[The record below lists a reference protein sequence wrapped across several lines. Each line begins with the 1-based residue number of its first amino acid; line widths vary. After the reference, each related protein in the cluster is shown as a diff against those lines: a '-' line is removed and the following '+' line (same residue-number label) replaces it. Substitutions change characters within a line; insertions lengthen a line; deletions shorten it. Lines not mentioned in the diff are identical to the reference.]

1 MEISTPD
8 GARLLNPSLAQLKL
22 LDLLSNEFGSPCAS
36 WKVLLGKSRI
46 VTLLH
51 NKRYRW
57 CMAGNICIRKS
68 GRRIAYQLQA
78 GQKVSLKVDEFIN
91 VHLGLLLGFLASP
104 PHHCTRL
111 SFTRQELQRP
121 WLVMRCCCC
130 CSLWYLAHLWSLH
143 RSRELQ
149 AKIWI
154 LLSLALLCAFF
165 LELVS

>member
-36 WKVLLGKSRI
+36 EGLLS
-46 VTLLH
+46 
-51 NKRYRW
+51 
-57 CMAGNICIRKS
+57 AAS
-68 GRRIAYQLQA
+68 

-91 VHLGLLLGFLASP
+91 VHLWALRASP

-121 WLVMRCCCC
+121 
-130 CSLWYLAHLWSLH
+130 
-143 RSRELQ
+143 
-149 AKIWI
+149 
-154 LLSLALLCAFF
+154 
-165 LELVS
+165 